1 MTAKKVSKKAKKR
14 GPDLSV
20 TVTKG
25 DVRKDVC
32 PEVVASEQEVKAIA
46 ALEARIELIEDGF
59 RFVAKT
65 LKNAYGLSA
74 VGQCFDA
81 ITKKF
86 GK

>member
-1 MTAKKVSKKAKKR
+1 MTAKKKAKKR

-25 DVRKDVC
+25 

-46 ALEARIELIEDGF
+46 ALEARIELLEDGF

-74 VGQCFDA
+74 VGQCFEA
-81 ITKKF
+81 ISKKF